1 MLAVARDIFLPYRYF
16 FHWTATRLAVSVTM
30 ILATIVCS
38 IPAFV
43 LIVYGFQ
50 HFMPFFSESVWSQQD
65 FMQMG
70 IGLVIG
76 DTTAIRHMMWS
87 IFMVFIAS
95 YMWPL
100 GDILIGSCLVVG
112 VAVIFLPYGSA
123 LTMRICRSYL
133 DRQPIAFGDIPYMSW
148 RYISRYVSILGWMIV
163 YYIVPFLVSVAIFL
177 VSVLMLFPEGVALFQ
192 TWQHVDPQALMI
204 FTMKVIIAVI
214 LVVLPC
220 FIVGIRIGFAAL
232 LLMTDPVGHL
242 RSGRQYVR
250 ESWRLTRGRIVRILL
265 TMLPFVVVA
274 YIIGNILYIMLV
286 PSQDMPTS
294 VFAPDF
300 VAQMLQYVFAS
311 IIHSVVY
318 NAVYWLLF
326 GSMASMLFASVGRRV
341 LGIGVAPVV
350 VSAPAPE
357 IASPQEE
364 SAEAP
369 TPALEPIDAVQSTEE
384 APSEVVHEEEK

>member
-1 MLAVARDIFLPYRYF
+1 MLAVARDILLPYRYF
-16 FHWTATRLAVSVTM
+16 FHWTATRLAISVTM

-50 HFMPFFSESVWSQQD
+50 HFMPFFSESVWSRQD

-95 YMWPL
+95 YMWPF
-100 GDILIGSCLVVG
+100 GDILIGICLVVG

-123 LTMRICRSYL
+123 LTMRVCRSYL
-133 DRQPIAFGDIPYMSW
+133 DRQPIPFGDIPYVSW
-148 RYISRYVSILGWMIV
+148 RYISRYVGILGWMIV
-163 YYIVPFLVSVAIFL
+163 YCIVPFLVSVAICL
-177 VSVLMLFPEGVALFQ
+177 VSVLMLFPEGIAIFQ

-204 FTMKVIIAVI
+204 FTMKVVIAGI
-214 LVVLPC
+214 LVMLPC

-232 LLMTDPVGHL
+232 LLMTDPVEHL

-250 ESWRLTRGRIVRILL
+250 QSWRFTRGRIIRILL
-265 TMLPFVVVA
+265 TMLPFVAVA
-274 YIIGNILYIMLV
+274 YIIGNILYVMLV

-300 VAQMLQYVFAS
+300 AAQILQYVFAS
-311 IIHSVVY
+311 IVHSVVY

-326 GSMASMLFASVGRRV
+326 GSMASMLFASVGRHV
-341 LGIGVAPVV
+341 LGIGA
-350 VSAPAPE
+350 APAVLLATTPE
-357 IASPQEE
+357 PAVAPQEE
-364 SAEAP
+364 TVVS
-369 TPALEPIDAVQSTEE
+369 TPEVQLGEE
-384 APSEVVHEEEK
+384 APSEAVHEEEK